1 MNNPEKT
8 DMTDMTEHTN
18 ISSKLISDLEASRV
32 NLMAILK
39 TVTES
44 DFLTGLPGESVV
56 GEQQEDSIVTLLV
69 RLAHQ
74 EEKNV
79 RLSKEKIP
87 NITEPPQA
95 IHYLLGVR
103 WDTNR
108 TIKNN
113 AISPKLEVII
123 QKIVERENGAAKK
136 IASRPPTVRPVQI
149 PIIDTN

>member
-1 MNNPEKT
+1 
-8 DMTDMTEHTN
+8 
-18 ISSKLISDLEASRV
+18 
-32 NLMAILK
+32 MAILK
-39 TVTES
+39 TVTEP

-56 GEQQEDSIVTLLV
+56 GEQPEDSIVTLLV

-79 RLSKEKIP
+79 RLSEEKIP

-113 AISPKLEVII
+113 AISPSLEIII
-123 QKIVERENGAAKK
+123 QKIVDRENAAAKK
-136 IASRPPTVRPVQI
+136 IASRPPTVRAVQI

>member
-1 MNNPEKT
+1 MNNPEK
-8 DMTDMTEHTN
+8 TDMTEHTN
-18 ISSKLISDLEASRV
+18 ISSKLINDLEASRV

-39 TVTES
+39 TVTEP
-44 DFLTGLPGESVV
+44 DFLTDLPGESVV

-87 NITEPPQA
+87 DITEPPQA

-113 AISPKLEVII
+113 PISPSLEVII
-123 QKIVERENGAAKK
+123 QKIVDRENAAAKK
-136 IASRPPTVRPVQI
+136 IASRPTTARAVQI

>member
-1 MNNPEKT
+1 MNNPEK
-8 DMTDMTEHTN
+8 TDMTEHTN

-123 QKIVERENGAAKK
+123 QKIVERENVAAKK